1 MLEKFLQRKNLFVLI
16 DYIVVVID
24 YNKLSKA
31 ERVKSRIGLIDYDSI
46 LIDYSVIW
54 DNDWFFRSL
63 PFNRL
68 PGGLTDYFYL
78 L

>member
-46 LIDYSVIW
+46 LIDYTVV
-54 DNDWFFRSL
+54 
-63 PFNRL
+63 
-68 PGGLTDYFYL
+68 
-78 L
+78 